1 MKKKTMIM
9 TCTSA
14 VLAIAAL
21 IIAIIVVPSFMS
33 SSQQGNINELNVSI
47 GDVEEGR
54 EGASASNSVSSLG
67 EDIDNTEDSSSIMNV
82 NITDI
87 DNSESSD
94 DNSGDINTNQQSES
108 SVSGDNGVGGR
119 RQSYSQQRHLDTIDK
134 DASIDLATS
143 FIKAF
148 LTFDSASLA
157 DGSWRKSILNYVDSA
172 LMNDDEEYETNILY
186 QYYSDPQWAK
196 ACSTYDKFYSKVLD
210 VSDPWLSSEQD
221 VGYDF
226 DSVMCYVTVKRE
238 STSGLPNNSNYW
250 QSVNIEQTDYC
261 ISMTYDGSK
270 IYRVMECG
278 TRVLEEDI
286 NNWFD
291 THSYEGVYPD
301 PPSAFNSEEEKQKAI
316 EEYMKSEGSMY

>member
-9 TCTSA
+9 TCTGS
-14 VLAIAAL
+14 VLAIVVL
-21 IIAIIVVPSFMS
+21 IIAIIVIPALVP
-33 SSQQGNINELNVSI
+33 SSQQGNVNELNVSI
-47 GDVEEGR
+47 GDVGEGR
-54 EGASASNSVSSLG
+54 NGTSASNSVSSLG
-67 EDIDNTEDSSSIMNV
+67 EDVTNTDDGQSAMNV
-82 NITDI
+82 NITDADNSHGGS
-87 DNSESSD
+87 DNSENADINQQPETST
-94 DNSGDINTNQQSES
+94 SGD
-108 SVSGDNGVGGR
+108 DGVDGR
-119 RQSYSQQRHLDTIDK
+119 RQSYGQRRHLDTVDE
-134 DASIDLATS
+134 DASINLATS

-148 LTFDSASLA
+148 LTFDSSSLS
-157 DGSWRKSILNYVDSA
+157 DGTWRKSVLNYVDAA
-172 LMNDDEEYETNILY
+172 LLNEDEKYETNLLY

-196 ACSTYDKFYSKVLD
+196 ICSTYDKFYSKVLE

-238 STSGLPNNSNYW
+238 CTSGLPNRSNGW

-261 ISMTYDGSK
+261 ISMTHDGSK
-270 IYRVMECG
+270 VYRVMECG
-278 TRVLEEDI
+278 SRVLEEDI

-316 EEYMKSEGSMY
+316 EEYMKSESSMY